1 MALLSPTS
9 KQLLIAALGSWP
21 WLLVPVTLALAALG
35 TIALRM
41 LLWRSQRKSE
51 ALTLAFASDPSA
63 SLRLAIEELRAALSA
78 AARLSPPDAVRL
90 IETLLTTAMA
100 LEASDVHLSPLSR
113 GLQISVRV
121 HGSIYQVETLPA
133 EASALV
139 ANRLKVLARLDLHV
153 RDVPQD
159 GRLVLPLAGRTLEAR
174 MSTLPTEGGERIVL
188 RLVEGSR
195 AIPGLSQ
202 LGFSTETEEQL
213 ARLLSRPQGL
223 VFVTGPVG
231 SGKSTTLYASLA
243 HIAKTRGDTTNI
255 VTLEDPIEL
264 RLPFATQTQINH
276 RTHLTFAS
284 VLRSVLRQDPNVLM
298 IGEIRDCETAEI
310 AMQASLTGHLLLTT
324 VHADDAI
331 GPIGRLIEMGVEPF
345 SLSGSLAGSISQ
357 RLVRLLCP
365 NCRRISPATTQV
377 IDRFE
382 RLGVTVPN
390 VDYFEAAGCDRCD
403 HQGYVGRS
411 IISELLVADAALR
424 QQLHEGASMEIL
436 RRGATERGLVPI
448 ISDGLRRARLGD
460 TTLAEVLRVAG

>member
-1 MALLSPTS
+1 M
-9 KQLLIAALGSWP
+9 
-21 WLLVPVTLALAALG
+21 LVPATLALACLGAL
-35 TIALRM
+35 ALRM
-41 LLWRSQRKSE
+41 LLWGSERKHRTS
-51 ALTLAFASDPSA
+51 TLARASDPSA
-63 SLRLAIEELRAALSA
+63 SLQLALEELRVALSS
-78 AARLSPPDAVRL
+78 AARTSPPDAVRL

-100 LEASDVHLSPLSR
+100 LEVSDVHLSPLSR
-113 GLQISVRV
+113 GLQVSVRV
-121 HGSIYQVETLPA
+121 HGGIYQVDTLPS
-133 EASALV
+133 EASSLV
-139 ANRLKVLARLDLHV
+139 ANRLKVLARLDLHL
-153 RDVPQD
+153 REVPQD

-195 AIPGLSQ
+195 AIPGLAQ
-202 LGFSTETEEQL
+202 LGLPAEREGQL
-213 ARLLSRPQGL
+213 AQLLARPQGL
-223 VFVTGPVG
+223 IFVTGPVG

-243 HIAKTRGDTTNI
+243 HIAHTRGDTTNI

-276 RTHLTFAS
+276 RTQLTFAS

-298 IGEIRDCETAEI
+298 IGEIRDRETAEI

-365 NCRRISPATTQV
+365 YCRRVSPATAQV
-377 IDRFE
+377 IDRFG
-382 RLGVTVPN
+382 RLGVTIAGA
-390 VDYFEAAGCDRCD
+390 DYFDADGCERCD

-411 IISELLVADAALR
+411 VISELLVADAALR
-424 QQLHEGASMEIL
+424 QQLHEGASMEML
-436 RRGATERGLVPI
+436 RRGAMERGLVPI
-448 ISDGLRRARLGD
+448 IEDGLRRARLGE